1 MTIEQLIEELQ
12 RLKEKLGN
20 VEVVAEYRP
29 GLFVKTIDNID
40 YDIFNTAKPSYVVL
54 ELGKEL

>member
-20 VEVVAEYRP
+20 VEVVAENSP

>member
-20 VEVVAEYRP
+20 VEVVAENSP

-40 YDIFNTAKPSYVVL
+40 YDIFNIENPPYVVL